1 MKVVGLVI
9 SPCDS
14 RSYLT
19 VTTHIANDELFLR
32 PFLCDVRPFCV
43 FSFLALVEIGRSQP
57 GWLVRRTGIPTCSQ
71 QSLNRDHRGNYHT
84 IAVPLR
90 VRFVSTKSIKQA
102 ANLRNQVIARLSAKS
117 LTTITTN
124 HQSFKHATS
133 FDALR
138 NLGRP
143 SDSQYGGNQG
153 CLSQII
159 QRNASRRGGD
169 HGQHGSFQGNFTRRE
184 HFDQQDEKAGL

>member
-1 MKVVGLVI
+1 MTHAHISQSQLTLQMMNFFCVRSCVMFARFVCSLFSRWWKLDGVSQVGLFDVQG
-9 SPCDS
+9 
-14 RSYLT
+14 
-19 VTTHIANDELFLR
+19 FLH
-32 PFLCDVRPFCV
+32 
-43 FSFLALVEIGRSQP
+43 A
-57 GWLVRRTGIPTCSQ
+57 Q

-159 QRNASRRGGD
+159 QRNASRRGGG